1 MVTEEIGQG
10 QVTSKT
16 YWDYV
21 QAAGGVF
28 VSSIVIIMFILNIG
42 VQTASSWWRSYWLDQ
57 GGGVSSYLTFWY

>member
-21 QAAGGVF
+21 KAAGGVF

-42 VQTASSWWRSYWLDQ
+42 VQTASSWWLSYWLDQ
-57 GGGVSSYLTFWY
+57 GGGVSSYLRLWY

>member
-1 MVTEEIGQG
+1 MWRLMVTEEIGQG

-42 VQTASSWWRSYWLDQ
+42 NYSQ
-57 GGGVSSYLTFWY
+57 